1 MKYLSHINENK
12 SDRLGQLKDSLNELS
27 DNKEVL
33 FLSEKNK
40 IFIAVKLNKYF
51 NFNLRSSKKDDY
63 YNCYPGIKYSMD
75 KMDKIQLC
83 MKEIFEITNLLKEG
97 LERSQIDYNSVIID
111 VGETWFD
118 SISGDID
125 DKWIDDDDVILFTIK

>member
-1 MKYLSHINENK
+1 
-12 SDRLGQLKDSLNELS
+12 
-27 DNKEVL
+27 
-33 FLSEKNK
+33 
-40 IFIAVKLNKYF
+40 
-51 NFNLRSSKKDDY
+51 
-63 YNCYPGIKYSMD
+63 MD

-118 SISGDID
+118 SISGDVD
-125 DKWIDDDDVILFTIK
+125 DKWIDDDDIILFTIK

>member
-1 MKYLSHINENK
+1 MKYLSHINESK
-12 SDRLGQLKDSLNELS
+12 SDRLDQLKDSLNELS

-51 NFNLRSSKKDDY
+51 NFNLRSPKKDDY

-118 SISGDID
+118 SISGDVD
-125 DKWIDDDDVILFTIK
+125 DKWIDDDDIILFTIK